1 MEKGDT
7 CIKCIKNNP
16 PQPGECYQCGQETM
30 KWQWDGC
37 SVIGTCLACGAS
49 VVVASF
55 FADCKLDKNNYSLTI
70 CTLELTSQQMIKLS
84 KMVAIRVLELKTMLG
99 ADKVI
104 DRQFSLRE
112 ILPILHYLKKE
123 EIIYRL
129 EPKLPYSE
137 IWECEA
143 GEGAEFCKGE

>member
-1 MEKGDT
+1 MEKWDV
-7 CIKCIKNNP
+7 CANCIKNNP

-30 KWQWDGC
+30 EWQWDRC

-49 VVVASF
+49 VVVGSF
-55 FADCKLDKNNYSLTI
+55 WAECMVDYKHYSLTI
-70 CTLELTSQQMIKLS
+70 CNLELTPQQTIKLS

-99 ADKVI
+99 EDKVI

-129 EPKLPYSE
+129 EPELPYSE